1 VAGVFVFQIVQ
12 GFVAIVFAFFIS
24 DFRKK
29 KNMVPLIKERWTL
42 ILKISC
48 LFPIVAYAYVLF
60 TLQRISTLD
69 LFALS
74 LTSVG
79 MFLVLK
85 AKSDLAKH
93 HTWAGYCLSSARLF
107 AKGIYAY
114 IRHPLYTG
122 IYLFIFGF
130 LLTVVPHGN
139 WQLTLIAG
147 VPLIYIMTFLAYS
160 ASKETEMLK
169 KNIGNKFLAYKSQV
183 HFCLPLRKYVE
194 VVSA

>member
-1 VAGVFVFQIVQ
+1 MIDVFVFQIVQ
-12 GFVAIVFAFFIS
+12 AFVALVFGVFIS

-29 KNMVPLIKERWTL
+29 KNMVPLVRERWTS

-48 LFPIVAYAYVLF
+48 LFPLAAYIYVLF
-60 TLQRISTLD
+60 TLQYISNLD

-79 MFLVLK
+79 MLLVLK
-85 AKSDLAKH
+85 AKFDLAKH
-93 HTWAGYCLSSARLF
+93 HTWAGYCLSSTKLF

-122 IYLFIFGF
+122 IYVFILGF
-130 LLTVVPHGN
+130 LLTVVPHSS
-139 WQLTLIAG
+139 WQLSLMAG
-147 VPLIYIMTFLAYS
+147 VPLVYVLTFLAYS
-160 ASKETEMLK
+160 ASKETDMLK
-169 KNIGNKFLAYKSQV
+169 RKLGNKFLEYKSQV

-194 VVSA
+194 IASA